1 MKQSAEQLSDFVE
14 EMGVLMERLH
24 FSKMSGRI
32 LGWLLAAEQPHT
44 SFDDLVR
51 VLAASKSS
59 ISTNLKLLVELRFI
73 AAYTQH
79 GDRKT
84 YYKFNFAGF
93 FEAWQERMNN
103 TGTFRYLFQKAALL
117 YPNGADE
124 RAMDLA
130 EQAEFYSWLEK
141 EQGKLFKLWQ
151 SRRQAQQA
159 DAPAPPHHKP
169 APEPAPAKA
178 RAAAPP
184 KPKATPAAEPK
195 QQQQAPAHAKEVTAK
210 PTAPVITLRS
220 LFD

>member
-32 LGWLLAAEQPHT
+32 LGWLLSAEQPHT
-44 SFDDLVR
+44 SFDDLVA
-51 VLAASKSS
+51 VLSASKSS
-59 ISTNLKLLVELRFI
+59 ISTNLKLLTELHFI
-73 AAYTQH
+73 TPYTQH

-84 YYKFNFAGF
+84 YYRFNFAGF

-117 YPNGADE
+117 YPHGTDE
-124 RAMDLA
+124 RALALA
-130 EQAEFYSWLEK
+130 EQADFYTWLEK

-151 SRRQAQQA
+151 SRRKETAEPPPSPHQRVAAEEKPARQRKEA
-159 DAPAPPHHKP
+159 VTKPHTPEAGTTPAPSKQEPAKQ
-169 APEPAPAKA
+169 APE
-178 RAAAPP
+178 
-184 KPKATPAAEPK
+184 
-195 QQQQAPAHAKEVTAK
+195 
-210 PTAPVITLRS
+210 ITLRS